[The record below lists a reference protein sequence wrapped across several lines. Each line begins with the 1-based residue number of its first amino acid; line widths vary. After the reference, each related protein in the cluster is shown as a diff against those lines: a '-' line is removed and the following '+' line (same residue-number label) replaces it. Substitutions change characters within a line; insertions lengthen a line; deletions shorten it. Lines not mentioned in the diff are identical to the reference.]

1 MSIGQKWN
9 LTHGLMAVFV
19 FVLTYGANVV
29 GNTIQRDFASLT
41 EQTLEVTRDLETL
54 RAAGLRIVAS
64 TAEYALLSKYE
75 SVGGSAE
82 REEIDQGTELYQS
95 VFGRYS
101 KNIDQFFP
109 DKTSYR
115 DDIGDAGV
123 ALIAGSRV
131 LVDLARK
138 YAPLA
143 VLSKQKEAFK
153 GLERSY
159 LATVTA
165 ALAHEREEFEER
177 KEKILEGITTALTLA
192 WAGFAVVAAAIVLF
206 GFLVARSIT
215 GPFHKLAEATQR
227 FGRGDYSARVDLESR
242 DEVGQLAAAF
252 NEMGENLS
260 VAIVARE
267 KAEAELLDKEIVARE
282 KADAANRA
290 KSEFLATM
298 SHEIRTP
305 MNGVLGMAGLL
316 LDTDLDDEQR
326 FQAETI
332 HQSGEALLGIL
343 NDILDFSKIEAGRL
357 EFEATDFSLSPIL
370 DSVFELIVSRA
381 YGKGIELASYIA
393 PEVPLE
399 LVGDAGR
406 TSLSCRHEETDDWQ

>member
-64 TAEYALLSKYE
+64 TAEYAFLSKYE

-101 KNIDQFFP
+101 QNIDQFFP

-192 WAGFAVVAAAIVLF
+192 
-206 GFLVARSIT
+206 
-215 GPFHKLAEATQR
+215 
-227 FGRGDYSARVDLESR
+227 
-242 DEVGQLAAAF
+242 
-252 NEMGENLS
+252 
-260 VAIVARE
+260 
-267 KAEAELLDKEIVARE
+267 
-282 KADAANRA
+282 
-290 KSEFLATM
+290 
-298 SHEIRTP
+298 
-305 MNGVLGMAGLL
+305 
-316 LDTDLDDEQR
+316 
-326 FQAETI
+326 
-332 HQSGEALLGIL
+332 
-343 NDILDFSKIEAGRL
+343 
-357 EFEATDFSLSPIL
+357 
-370 DSVFELIVSRA
+370 
-381 YGKGIELASYIA
+381 
-393 PEVPLE
+393 
-399 LVGDAGR
+399 
-406 TSLSCRHEETDDWQ
+406 